1 MAMAQ
6 NVQMPAKK
14 PAKAPHVRSAWAAH
28 CGGQSAGVAK
38 NMARFTDINS
48 EKISVKPKIFPL
60 LPPFLICS
68 SVKLLSFIQARPNSP
83 GEYQMPPTT
92 NDEIPATNKT

>member
-6 NVQMPAKK
+6 NVHIPAKK
-14 PAKAPHVRSAWAAH
+14 PAMAPQVISALAAH

-38 NMARFTDINS
+38 NIARFTDISS

-68 SVKLLSFIQARPNSP
+68 SVKLLSFIQAFPKSP

-92 NDEIPATNKT
+92 NDDIPAPT